1 MKLSVNSHIQ
11 KAFGD
16 NAKWIDLRERG
27 LKGIVFRSMDSKL
40 KRYDEIHLGKFIS
53 SGIYKEV
60 LKELYEYFHPEKKI
74 LLEVEYGVLKLNL
87 VTSTDHISVHKTFT
101 IGLFYGR
108 SLEDILASTIE
119 NISIQALNDIN
130 SKVKTIQHFFENYK
144 ADELDTKE
152 KVEKAVESFAH
163 ISGIDITAKDAN
175 LIRKYS
181 SKFAR

>member
-1 MKLSVNSHIQ
+1 MKLSINSHIQ

-27 LKGIVFRSMDSKL
+27 VKGIVFRSMDSKL

-53 SGIYKEV
+53 NGIYKEV
-60 LKELYEYFHPEKKI
+60 LKELYGYFHSNKKI

-87 VTSTDHISVHKTFT
+87 VTSTDHIKIHKTFT

-108 SLEDILASTIE
+108 SLEDIVASATE
-119 NISIQALNDIN
+119 NISKQALCDIN
-130 SKVKTIQHFFENYK
+130 SKVETVQHFFENYK
-144 ADELDTKE
+144 ADELDTAN
-152 KVEKAVESFAH
+152 KVEKAVESFAN

-181 SKFAR
+181 SNFAR